1 MGKIQ
6 SYPTNVGQVCN
17 LSLMGK
23 MQSYPTNVGQVFNLS
38 FMGKMQSYPTKC
50 RISFQLV
57 PYGQDAILPYKGNNE
72 AGPITWIVGQDFNA
86 IIRDGNG
93 I

>member
-6 SYPTNVGQVCN
+6 SYPTKRT
-17 LSLMGK
+17 S
-23 MQSYPTNVGQVFNLS
+23 
-38 FMGKMQSYPTKC
+38 
-50 RISFQLV
+50 
-57 PYGQDAILPYKGNNE
+57 ILNGNNE